1 MINQK
6 KIIRLTK
13 KSELKHLCW
22 DQIYLISVTHIVLN
36 GIIAITNPNNAKKTQ
51 KQNKQNKK
59 NKSVASKNNLSVAL
73 QKSMTYKLTIQKIV
87 LDVVMPMYNLLEYR
101 KNYRKTTGSLWNYYT
116 DEPSNT
122 LSSNSESFKYMRS
135 ITRNTYNLVA
145 FNANYDA
152 TKVGKYETEIV
163 VPLKHLS
170 NFWRTLN
177 ILLINC
183 EIELILTWSKN
194 CPLADVTVRAAG
206 NNNDLAAFV
215 AHNFK

>member
-1 MINQK
+1 MQK
-6 KIIRLTK
+6 KTK
-13 KSELKHLCW
+13 TK
-22 DQIYLISVTHIVLN
+22 N
-36 GIIAITNPNNAKKTQ
+36 
-51 KQNKQNKK
+51 KQTNKQNKK
-59 NKSVASKNNLSVAL
+59 NKSVAFKNNLSVAS
-73 QKSMTYKLTIQKIV
+73 QKSMACKLTIQKIV
-87 LDVVMPMYNLLEYR
+87 LDVIMPMYNLFEYR
-101 KNYRKTTGSLWNYYT
+101 KNYRKTTGSLRNYYR

-135 ITRNTYNLVA
+135 ITRNTYNLVV

-152 TKVGKYETEIV
+152 TKVGKNETEIV
-163 VPLKHLS
+163 APLKHLS

-206 NNNDLAAFV
+206 NNNDLPATV
-215 AHNFK
+215 AHSFK

>member
-1 MINQK
+1 M
-6 KIIRLTK
+6 
-13 KSELKHLCW
+13 
-22 DQIYLISVTHIVLN
+22 THIVLN
-36 GIIAITNPNNAKKTQ
+36 GIIAITNPNNAKKNQ

-59 NKSVASKNNLSVAL
+59 NKSVASKNNLPVAL

>member
-1 MINQK
+1 MQK
-6 KIIRLTK
+6 KPK
-13 KSELKHLCW
+13 NK
-22 DQIYLISVTHIVLN
+22 
-36 GIIAITNPNNAKKTQ
+36 TNKT
-51 KQNKQNKK
+51 KK